1 MDTTI
6 WKNLNSKKGT
16 TCTIYNRRASGTDTD
31 SSFTNRLE
39 VLKQHFTF
47 KSNLTGIVAANPPQ
61 KTALY
66 TKRHIMAT
74 LRTLANYLRVADDTF
89 VFLANLELAADDS
102 PVNSDG
108 EIIFPEIPAYDINK
122 DFWSYIYTGD
132 SNEETFLSSL
142 NITFQDC
149 NKIEKDTRNQS
160 DCSLRFELRKPRIT
174 SSICHR
180 IFIHQRNFDTL
191 CTEMINPYDFED
203 LPAKVSTKEA
213 RNHGEK
219 FESRTLE
226 LYINTMRLKFKTLCS
241 GS

>member
-89 VFLANLELAADDS
+89 EFLANLELAADDS

-132 SNEETFLSSL
+132 SNEKTFLSSL

-160 DCSLRFELRKPRIT
+160 DCSL
-174 SSICHR
+174 
-180 IFIHQRNFDTL
+180 
-191 CTEMINPYDFED
+191 
-203 LPAKVSTKEA
+203 
-213 RNHGEK
+213 
-219 FESRTLE
+219 
-226 LYINTMRLKFKTLCS
+226 
-241 GS
+241 